1 MINEIW
7 WCPTPN
13 EVKILTML
21 HGNFFVNGRGTPM
34 RTSGIPTAS
43 CRDSL
48 DIMRDS
54 LGIMRDSLGISE
66 GLPLYKKGL
75 PWY

>member
-21 HGNFFVNGRGTPM
+21 HGDFFVNGRGTPM
-34 RTSGIPTAS
+34 RSSGIPTAS

-54 LGIMRDSLGISE
+54 LGISE
-66 GLPLYKKGL
+66 GLPWYKEGF
-75 PWY
+75 PWYS